1 MDGLAGGSA
10 GYRVCLA
17 LQRRL
22 HSLPLMKAER
32 RHELQTNTLALW
44 LRWRAPE
51 VWAKYGTHILL
62 GIIVILLAIV
72 LGRHL
77 LNKPVEEAN
86 RAGDLLSAA
95 RDQIRE
101 INDGV
106 RSVGEARATLT
117 LIQQAMEQSKRP
129 EIQSEGELAM
139 GDYYWALF
147 NSPAPPGSETR
158 PVEVTEEKPEEL
170 LDKAEQNY
178 SAAMKDGASR
188 PYVGTR
194 ARFGLAA
201 VAEARGFDAMRKAGF
216 KGTDAGAYWDKAREQ
231 YLAIENDAGAPQALK
246 DEAKWHL
253 EQLKE
258 VSKPIWVAAPPPTTA
273 TTGSAGGP
281 STQGASELPEGL
293 KALQGLLTPQ
303 PANDLRPMPATR
315 PTTGPATRPAR

>member
-1 MDGLAGGSA
+1 
-10 GYRVCLA
+10 
-17 LQRRL
+17 
-22 HSLPLMKAER
+22 MKAER

-62 GIIVILLAIV
+62 GIILVLLAIV

-86 RAGDLLSAA
+86 RAAELLVQA

-101 INDGV
+101 VNEGI
-106 RSVGEARATLT
+106 RSAGEARGTLT

-129 EIQSEGELAM
+129 EIQSEAELAM

-147 NSPAPPGSETR
+147 NSPLPPGSETR
-158 PVEVTEEKPEEL
+158 PTEVPEEGPEEL
-170 LDKAEQNY
+170 LNKADQHY
-178 SAAMKDGASR
+178 SAAMKDAGGR
-188 PYVGTR
+188 PYVATR
-194 ARFGLAA
+194 VRFGLAA

-216 KGTDAGAYWDKAREQ
+216 KGADVSAFWEKAKEQ
-231 YLAIENDAGAPQALK
+231 YEVIVNDAAAPQTLK

-258 VSKPIWVAAPPPTTA
+258 LNRPVWVAPPPPSTA
-273 TTGSAGGP
+273 TSGP
-281 STQGASELPEGL
+281 STQGAISLPAG
-293 KALQGLLTPQ
+293 LQGLQGILTPEA
-303 PANDLRPMPATR
+303 PRPLPGTR
-315 PTTGPATRPAR
+315 PTTATTRPVK

>member
-1 MDGLAGGSA
+1 
-10 GYRVCLA
+10 
-17 LQRRL
+17 
-22 HSLPLMKAER
+22 MKAER

-62 GIIVILLAIV
+62 GVVIVLLAIV

-77 LNKPVEEAN
+77 MNKPTEEAN
-86 RAGDLLSAA
+86 RAAEALAAA

-101 INDGV
+101 VNEGM
-106 RSVGEARATLT
+106 RSAGEARGILT

-129 EIQSEGELAM
+129 EIQSEAELAL

-147 NSPAPPGSETR
+147 NSPLPPGSETR
-158 PVEVTEEKPEEL
+158 PVEVPEEGPEEL
-170 LDKAEQNY
+170 LNKAEQNY
-178 SAAMKDGASR
+178 SAAMKDAGAR

-216 KGTDAGAYWDKAREQ
+216 KGVDASAHWEKAKEQ
-231 YLAIENDAGAPQALK
+231 YQGIVDDAGAPQVLK

-258 VSKPIWVAAPPPTTA
+258 LGKPIWVAAPPPSTA
-273 TTGSAGGP
+273 TSGP
-281 STQGASELPEGL
+281 SGVLTTQGMGTLPPG
-293 KALQGLLTPQ
+293 LQGLFPEA
-303 PANDLRPMPATR
+303 PRPLPGTR
-315 PTTGPATRPAR
+315 PTTAGATTRPAK

>member
-1 MDGLAGGSA
+1 
-10 GYRVCLA
+10 
-17 LQRRL
+17 
-22 HSLPLMKAER
+22 MKAER

-62 GIIVILLAIV
+62 GVIVLLLAIV

-86 RAGDLLSAA
+86 RAAELLVAA

-101 INDGV
+101 VSEGA
-106 RSVGEARATLT
+106 RTVGEARSTLG

-147 NSPAPPGSETR
+147 NAPSPILSETR
-158 PVEVTEEKPEEL
+158 PVEVTEDKPEEL

-178 SAAMKDGASR
+178 SAAMKDGSGR

-216 KGTDAGAYWDKAREQ
+216 KGTDVGAHWEKAR
-231 YLAIENDAGAPQALK
+231 
-246 DEAKWHL
+246 
-253 EQLKE
+253 
-258 VSKPIWVAAPPPTTA
+258 
-273 TTGSAGGP
+273 
-281 STQGASELPEGL
+281 
-293 KALQGLLTPQ
+293 
-303 PANDLRPMPATR
+303 
-315 PTTGPATRPAR
+315 